1 MPPLIPYNRSYS
13 FIPTPIP
20 GVRINIEFDNVSFSL
35 NGAINA
41 IKDIRRDDGKLRN
54 EIVTLDSLSPRVR
67 AGIGVGALEARD
79 AAQAAQAIAE
89 DARDDAVGSAAAAA
103 TSAIHASSY
112 FEGAQLAQEQAAAAA
127 VGAQTARDFAAQ
139 WSSAP
144 QDQDV
149 NDGVNPVNKSAYH
162 WAQVAL
168 GAATGALPDN
178 SVSTSKIIDL
188 NVTTAKLADGAVTRV
203 KLANAVKDELDS
215 KAAAVATENALSK
228 RVRADA
234 AQAFTPAEKGQAI
247 ANLGGGVLAGFR
259 DKLVNGDG
267 QVSQRTYTTVADDV
281 YWCDRH
287 YVLTQ
292 TAAITP
298 STIADVA
305 DALPSMM
312 RLTQSQATAQRMGNA
327 QILEAAVAKRL
338 RGKKVTLGGKLRSS
352 LAQVIRYAILEWTGT
367 ADAPTSDVVQLW
379 TSATYAP
386 GGFFLGS
393 NLAVSAVGSITLA
406 ANTITDFS
414 LLADV
419 SSACNNLI
427 VFYWTEGT
435 APQNSTLDMAW
446 GLVEGDASAEKWPY
460 GARHPQQELMLC
472 QRYYEPV
479 YVSLLQYGSGT
490 QVVGNVVEYKG
501 TKRSAPTIATLVA
514 ATLSN
519 ASSTTVQQVNISSFL
534 ALMTIASTGTSS
546 ALAWVLSVDAE
557 LWHERYR
564 IH

>member
-20 GVRINIEFDNVSFSL
+20 GVRINIELDNVGLSL

-41 IKDIRRDDGKLRN
+41 IKDVRRDDGALKN
-54 EIVTLDSLSPRVR
+54 EIVTLDSLSPQVR
-67 AGIGVGALEARD
+67 AGIGAGALEARD

-103 TSAIHASSY
+103 TSAVHATSAL
-112 FEGAQLAQEQAAAAA
+112 EGAQLAQEQAAAAS

-144 QDQDV
+144 EGQDV
-149 NDGVNPVNKSAYH
+149 NDGVNPVGKSAFH

-178 SVSTSKIIDL
+178 SVSTSKIVDGA
-188 NVTTAKLADGAVTRV
+188 VTTEKIADGAVTRV

-215 KAAAVATENALSK
+215 KADATATANALAK

-234 AQAFTPAEKGQAI
+234 AQSLTPAEKGQAI
-247 ANLGGGVLAGFR
+247 ANIGGGVLAGFR
-259 DKLVNGDG
+259 DKIINGDG
-267 QVSQRTYTTVADDV
+267 QVNQRTYTTVADDA

-298 STIADVA
+298 TVITDVA
-305 DALPSMM
+305 DGLPFMM
-312 RLTQSQATAQRMGNA
+312 RLTQTQATAQRMGNA
-327 QILEAAVAKRL
+327 QIVEAAVAKRL

-386 GGFFLGS
+386 GGFFLAS
-393 NLAVSAVGSITLA
+393 NLTVAAVGSITLA

-427 VFYWTEGT
+427 VFCWTEGT
-435 APQNSTLDMAW
+435 AAQNSTLDVSW

-460 GARHPQQELMLC
+460 EARHLQQELALC
-472 QRYYEPV
+472 QRYYEIV
-479 YVSLLQYGSGT
+479 NSVVVANVSGITATAGSASFK
-490 QVVGNVVEYKG
+490 Q
-501 TKRSAPTIATLVA
+501 TKRTSPSIVRTGNYFSANTAGTVIGASSINDLGYSNSAVA
-514 ATLSN
+514 AGGIFT
-519 ASSTTVQQVNISSFL
+519 
-534 ALMTIASTGTSS
+534 
-546 ALAWVLSVDAE
+546 VDAE
-557 LWHERYR
+557 L
-564 IH
+564 